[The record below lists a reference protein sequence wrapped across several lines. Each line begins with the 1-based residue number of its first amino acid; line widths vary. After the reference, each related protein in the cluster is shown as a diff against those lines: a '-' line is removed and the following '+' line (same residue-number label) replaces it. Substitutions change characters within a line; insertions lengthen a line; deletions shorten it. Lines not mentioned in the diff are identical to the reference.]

1 MRHIFRK
8 QATIGEQ
15 AMKRAA
21 LILIF
26 LSFFPL
32 FFLPG
37 DVSGGPCSNSLAP
50 PFISNGVKP
59 NILILLDNSLSF
71 DEDFVSNAVGS
82 YSPASKSVVARQTL
96 QSVVTD
102 LQSKANVGIMT
113 FTLPSD
119 VQSFYV
125 HNAFPF
131 ASYNPKSYCANPP
144 QDCVTYCTSEDS
156 TAKSNCE
163 AACPGLTTTTYYH
176 STTDTVG
183 TAFPDLIITYYPVNN
198 ATRARY
204 CGLIYPKTH
213 MKTLNGENVYYNTPD
228 PFYDSSDDGTE
239 FGYSGSDAGSGYAYN
254 PADNAN
260 YTYAYFSTKTGT
272 TDTYAGFSGYITHYS
287 FQPTDS
293 DWALG
298 FFNWGQSYPWYYVG
312 PTWFSQ
318 SGPPSPQGC
327 LRVQVGDLSNTTQY
341 SKVYNMLDPK
351 VEHHRGRRRLYE
363 LHCLG
368 QEYLFLYYQF
378 RQYSNCR
385 RAEECAEL
393 LQRDI
398 FLFRETVS
406 QSYWLDVPEKLCNF
420 HY

>member
-176 STTDTVG
+176 STTNTVG

-351 VEHHRGRRRLYE
+351 VDTTGAGADYMSCTASDKNTCSYIINSANTPTAGALKSALNYFNGTYSSPGNSIPVLLAGRARK
-363 LHCLG
+363 
-368 QEYLFLYYQF
+368 
-378 RQYSNCR
+378 
-385 RAEECAEL
+385 
-393 LQRDI
+393 
-398 FLFRETVS
+398 TM
-406 QSYWLDVPEKLCNF
+406 
-420 HY
+420 